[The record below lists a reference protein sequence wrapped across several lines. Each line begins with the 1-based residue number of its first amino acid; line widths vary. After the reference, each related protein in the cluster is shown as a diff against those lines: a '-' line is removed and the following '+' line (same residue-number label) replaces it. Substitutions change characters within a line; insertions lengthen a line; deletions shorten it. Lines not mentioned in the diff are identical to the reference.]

1 MAVAPASA
9 AAKTRFLMGS
19 FPFSSFE
26 LDRPDGTAHPW
37 YERVSPFGLAGGKF
51 LSPMSDVLRSPA
63 GASAAPPAS
72 TTPAARRGTPSSP
85 PPEYEF
91 SDAHKESF
99 RALAASVSFVGVC
112 TMLFGAMSAVFA
124 LGAVYAGFASQ
135 GLALLAG
142 AAVSL
147 LTAWWTVSAGRA
159 LSSLV
164 ATRGRDIGRLME
176 AVVQLRRLFGFARVV
191 IIMMTFGVVAIA
203 AGIVYCSFLVEKGG
217 RCFAAFG

>member
-9 AAKTRFLMGS
+9 AAKTRFLIGS
-19 FPFSSFE
+19 FPFLSFE
-26 LDRPDGTAHPW
+26 LVRPDWAAHPW
-37 YERVSPFGLAGGKF
+37 YERVSPFGLTGGKF
-51 LSPMSDVLRSPA
+51 LAPMTDVLRSPA
-63 GASAAPPAS
+63 GAPAVSPS
-72 TTPAARRGTPSSP
+72 TTPPVRRATPSSP

-112 TMLFGAMSAVFA
+112 TMLFGAMSAVFG
-124 LGAVYAGFASQ
+124 LVAVYAGFAAN
-135 GLALLAG
+135 GLALVAG
-142 AAVSL
+142 AAVCL

-176 AVVQLRRLFGFARVV
+176 AVGQLRRLFGFARVV
-191 IIMMTFGVVAIA
+191 IILMTFGVVAVA
-203 AGIVYCSFLVEKGG
+203 AGIVYCSFLVDKGG